1 MALEWKHSSVL
12 NSKLESGD
20 YPNLLEY
27 LIWIRLY
34 FDVDDDGNPIFPIQ
48 TLQKASPNL
57 KAMII
62 SSCRSLEVFRT
73 QIPEINKNLMLTQLC
88 LIDVWKLKSIGSGE
102 AQWLDEI
109 CKKLNELDVRGCP
122 HFTALLHSPSSVT
135 FSNLKELFIFNCQ
148 RLKYLFT
155 SSAAKKLSQLE
166 EIIVYYCK
174 SIKEIVAKEE
184 DETALGDVILPQLHR
199 ISLADLSSLECFYS
213 GNQTLQL
220 PSLIK
225 VHIDKCP
232 KMEIFSQGSI
242 GPNSCR
248 EIVTRV
254 DPNNRSVVFDD
265 ELNSSVK
272 KVFLHQVN
280 SSSEPN

>member
-1 MALEWKHSSVL
+1 MQFALSIYLFHFLPCNSNSQPFLFYLFFFYQVISNLEGLALEWKHSSVL

-102 AQWLDEI
+102 
-109 CKKLNELDVRGCP
+109 GY
-122 HFTALLHSPSSVT
+122 LH
-135 FSNLKELFIFNCQ
+135 
-148 RLKYLFT
+148 
-155 SSAAKKLSQLE
+155 
-166 EIIVYYCK
+166 
-174 SIKEIVAKEE
+174 
-184 DETALGDVILPQLHR
+184 
-199 ISLADLSSLECFYS
+199 
-213 GNQTLQL
+213 
-220 PSLIK
+220 
-225 VHIDKCP
+225 
-232 KMEIFSQGSI
+232 
-242 GPNSCR
+242 
-248 EIVTRV
+248 
-254 DPNNRSVVFDD
+254 
-265 ELNSSVK
+265 
-272 KVFLHQVN
+272 
-280 SSSEPN
+280 